1 MSSKNTKFK
10 QVLLLARTQLELI
23 SEKVNLHTVL
33 YFSHPYDVLQA
44 TGSDTAW
51 CHLVVGNPKSEG
63 TRDGIRYSIISL

>member
-33 YFSHPYDVLQA
+33 YFSHPSGHVICSRQPEVILL
-44 TGSDTAW
+44 GVIW
-51 CHLVVGNPKSEG
+51 
-63 TRDGIRYSIISL
+63 